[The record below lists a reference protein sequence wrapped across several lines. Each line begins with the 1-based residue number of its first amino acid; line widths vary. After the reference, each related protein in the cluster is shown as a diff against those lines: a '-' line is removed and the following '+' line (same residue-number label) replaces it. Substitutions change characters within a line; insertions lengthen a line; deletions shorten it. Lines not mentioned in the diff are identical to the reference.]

1 MKKLVIE
8 ALLLGLA
15 MASAAVFREQMRL
28 SVEAASRNPFKALVW
43 GLVGG
48 AVFLIVSMIVL
59 SAASG
64 ARAGIFALLF
74 IPFLAYLYAL
84 GSVGLVRLIWNDA
97 FRMRFIVIP
106 AMMTFSYLADISGI
120 PYGGKISAGLLGFG
134 CGCLIAG
141 MGYYDREAELA
152 GERKRDGEA
161 PERVPVAGST
171 KKLADI
177 TPIFKDKDGRYP
189 GAPPGDRD
197 GRD

>member
-1 MKKLVIE
+1 MTYYAGLIAQE
-8 ALLLGLA
+8 DAGFGHAL
-15 MASAAVFREQMRL
+15 AAFWH
-28 SVEAASRNPFKALVW
+28 ALP
-43 GLVGG
+43 LD
-48 AVFLIVSMIVL
+48 
-59 SAASG
+59 
-64 ARAGIFALLF
+64 FATTCYLLF

-106 AMMTFSYLADISGI
+106 TMMTFSYLADISGI